1 MKERNLLFFI
11 TALVASILLLVS
23 ILARTQSWYNLNNYG
38 ELAVPTIHYLVIPVI
53 LFWLAWYF
61 EDKGTL
67 LSGAVILAIVF
78 ALHLDHSGILN
89 NDPYVISRYAPA
101 VKTAYVLSLM
111 LTLASVVLA
120 FFTHLQNNF
129 KKLLKKSKESQ

>member
-1 MKERNLLFFI
+1 MKERNLLYFI

-23 ILARTQSWYNLNNYG
+23 ILARTQSWYDLNNYG
-38 ELAVPTIHYLVIPVI
+38 SIAVPTIHYLIIPVI

-61 EDKGTL
+61 EDKGSL
-67 LSGAVILAIVF
+67 LSAAVILSVVF

-101 VKTAYVLSLM
+101 VKTAYVLTLM
-111 LTLASVVLA
+111 LSLGSVILA
-120 FFTHLQNNF
+120 FFTYLQNDLKKLF
-129 KKLLKKSKESQ
+129 KKTKEFQ